1 MSVTQSIITIAA
13 VVAGTMLTRFIPF
26 LVFPERKQTPKSIE
40 YLGTILPFAMT
51 GLLVV
56 YSLKDTVLTAWP
68 YGIPQAIAVILVVIV
83 HRWKH
88 NMMLSLAAG
97 TIAYM
102 ILIQTVFA

>member
-1 MSVTQSIITIAA
+1 MSVTQSVITIAA

-97 TIAYM
+97 TITYM

>member
-1 MSVTQSIITIAA
+1 MSVMQSIITIAA

-88 NMMLSLAAG
+88 NMMLSLAVG
-97 TIAYM
+97 TITYM

>member
-1 MSVTQSIITIAA
+1 MSVTQSVITIAA

-88 NMMLSLAAG
+88 NMMLSLAVG

>member
-26 LVFPERKQTPKSIE
+26 LVFPERKRTPKSIE

-68 YGIPQAIAVILVVIV
+68 YGIPQAIAVILVVVV

>member
-26 LVFPERKQTPKSIE
+26 LVFPERKRTPKCIE

-68 YGIPQAIAVILVVIV
+68 YGIPQAIAVILVVVV

>member
-97 TIAYM
+97 TITYM

>member
-1 MSVTQSIITIAA
+1 MSVTQSVITIAA

-40 YLGTILPFAMT
+40 YLGSILPFAMT

>member
-26 LVFPERKQTPKSIE
+26 LVFPERKRTPKSIE

-68 YGIPQAIAVILVVIV
+68 YGIPQAIAVILVVAV

>member
-26 LVFPERKQTPKSIE
+26 LVFPERKRTPKSIE
-40 YLGTILPFAMT
+40 FLGTILPFAMT

-56 YSLKDTVLTAWP
+56 YSLKDTVLTACP
-68 YGIPQAIAVILVVIV
+68 YGIPQAIAVILVVVV
-83 HRWKH
+83 HWWKH

>member
-40 YLGTILPFAMT
+40 YLGSILPFAMT

>member
-1 MSVTQSIITIAA
+1 MSVTQSVITIAA

>member
-26 LVFPERKQTPKSIE
+26 LVFPEHKRTPKSIE

-68 YGIPQAIAVILVVIV
+68 YGIPQAIAVILVVVV

>member
-26 LVFPERKQTPKSIE
+26 LVFPERKRTPKSIE
-40 YLGTILPFAMT
+40 YLGSILPFAMT

-68 YGIPQAIAVILVVIV
+68 YGIPQSIAVILVVIV

-88 NMMLSLAAG
+88 NMMLSLAVG
-97 TIAYM
+97 TITYM

>member
-68 YGIPQAIAVILVVIV
+68 YGIPQAVAVILVVIV

-88 NMMLSLAAG
+88 NMMLSLAVG
-97 TIAYM
+97 TITYM